1 MNLQTKRVQVLM
13 YKKNMRIYSLIFV
26 LTLFSCSAKYH
37 YQKAV
42 KKGLEVVKTSDTIR
56 IATIDSIPVIKHDTI
71 VYEHFYSSKD
81 TIIEYKN
88 VYVPQTRLETR
99 IEYKLKRDT
108 LKMIT
113 RVEVQKAKAEAKA
126 NKKPNYWWMLIFAL
140 VFGAVMFLLNK
151 LISKII

>member
-1 MNLQTKRVQVLM
+1 MQTKPVQVST
-13 YKKNMRIYSLIFV
+13 YKKNMRIYNLIFV

-37 YQKAV
+37 YNKAL
-42 KKGLEVVKTSDTIR
+42 KRGLQVTQTSDTIR

-81 TIIEYKN
+81 TIIEYKT

-108 LKMIT
+108 LRMIT
-113 RVEVQKAKAEAKA
+113 RVEVQRAKTEAKA

>member
-1 MNLQTKRVQVLM
+1 MQTKPVQVST

-37 YQKAV
+37 YNKAI

-81 TIIEYKN
+81 TIIEYKT

-108 LKMIT
+108 LRMIT
-113 RVEVQKAKAEAKA
+113 RVEVQRAKAEAKA

-140 VFGAVMFLLNK
+140 VFGAVMFVLNK

>member
-1 MNLQTKRVQVLM
+1 M
-13 YKKNMRIYSLIFV
+13 
-26 LTLFSCSAKYH
+26 FSCSAKYH
-37 YQKAV
+37 YRKAV

-108 LKMIT
+108 LRMIT
-113 RVEVQKAKAEAKA
+113 RVEVQKAKAQVKEN
-126 NKKPNYWWMLIFAL
+126 NKPKYIGMLIFAII
-140 VFGAVMFLLNK
+140 FFAVVWIVNK
-151 LISKII
+151 LFNKYL

>member
-1 MNLQTKRVQVLM
+1 
-13 YKKNMRIYSLIFV
+13 MRIYSLIFV

-37 YQKAV
+37 YNKAL
-42 KKGLEVVKTSDTIR
+42 KRGLEVVKTSDTIR
-56 IATIDSIPVIKHDTI
+56 ISTIDSIPVIKHDTI

-108 LKMIT
+108 LRMIT
-113 RVEVQKAKAEAKA
+113 RVEVQKAKTEAKTNKKTNWWGIIIFICVFGGVVYTA
-126 NKKPNYWWMLIFAL
+126 NKLF
-140 VFGAVMFLLNK
+140 NK
-151 LISKII
+151 YL

>member
-1 MNLQTKRVQVLM
+1 
-13 YKKNMRIYSLIFV
+13 MRIYSFIFV

-37 YQKAV
+37 YNKAL
-42 KKGLEVVKTSDTIR
+42 KRGLQVTQTSDTIR

-81 TIIEYKN
+81 TIIEYKT

-99 IEYKLKRDT
+99 IEYKFKRDT
-108 LKMIT
+108 LRMIT

>member
-1 MNLQTKRVQVLM
+1 MKV
-13 YKKNMRIYSLIFV
+13 IAIICV
-26 LTLFSCSAKYH
+26 LTLYSCSAKYH
-37 YQKAV
+37 YNKAL
-42 KKGLEVVKTSDTIR
+42 KKGLQVTKTSDTIR

-108 LKMIT
+108 LRMIT
-113 RVEVQKAKAEAKA
+113 RVEVQKAKAQAKE
-126 NKKPNYWWMLIFAL
+126 NKNTNWWGIIIFIC
-140 VFGAVMFLLNK
+140 VFGAIVYTVNK
-151 LISKII
+151 IVNKYL

>member
-1 MNLQTKRVQVLM
+1 
-13 YKKNMRIYSLIFV
+13 MRIYSLIFV

-37 YQKAV
+37 YNKAL
-42 KKGLEVVKTSDTIR
+42 KKGLQVTKTSDTIR
-56 IATIDSIPVIKHDTI
+56 IATIDSVPVIKHDTI

-108 LKMIT
+108 LRMIT
-113 RVEVQKAKAEAKA
+113 RVEVQKAKAEAKT
-126 NKKPNYWWMLIFAL
+126 NKKTNWWGIIIFIC
-140 VFGAVMFLLNK
+140 VFFGIVYTLNK
-151 LISKII
+151 ILSKYL

>member
-1 MNLQTKRVQVLM
+1 MKV
-13 YKKNMRIYSLIFV
+13 IYLICV

-37 YQKAV
+37 YQKAL
-42 KKGLEVVKTSDTIR
+42 KRGLEVVKTSDTIR

-108 LKMIT
+108 LRMIT
-113 RVEVQKAKAEAKA
+113 RVEVQKAKAQAKENKKTNWFGIIIFICLFIAIVYTA
-126 NKKPNYWWMLIFAL
+126 NKLF
-140 VFGAVMFLLNK
+140 NK
-151 LISKII
+151 YL

>member
-1 MNLQTKRVQVLM
+1 
-13 YKKNMRIYSLIFV
+13 MRIYSLIFV

-37 YQKAV
+37 YQKAI
-42 KKGLEVVKTSDTIR
+42 KKGLEVTKTSDTIR

-81 TIIEYKN
+81 TIIEYKT

-108 LKMIT
+108 LRMIT

-126 NKKPNYWWMLIFAL
+126 NKKPNYWWVLIFAL

>member
-1 MNLQTKRVQVLM
+1 MQTKPVQVST

-37 YQKAV
+37 YSKAL
-42 KKGLEVVKTSDTIR
+42 KLGLQVTQTSDTIR
-56 IATIDSIPVIKHDTI
+56 ISTIDSIPVIKHDTI

-81 TIIEYKN
+81 TIIEYKT
-88 VYVPQTRLETR
+88 VYVPKTRIETR

-108 LKMIT
+108 LRMIT
-113 RVEVQKAKAEAKA
+113 RVEVQRAKAEAKA
-126 NKKPNYWWMLIFAL
+126 NKKPNYWWVLIFAL

>member
-1 MNLQTKRVQVLM
+1 
-13 YKKNMRIYSLIFV
+13 MRIYSLIFV

-37 YQKAV
+37 YNKAI
-42 KKGLEVVKTSDTIR
+42 KRGLQVTQTSDTIR

-81 TIIEYKN
+81 TIIEYKT

-108 LKMIT
+108 LRMIT
-113 RVEVQKAKAEAKA
+113 RVEVQRAKAEAKA

-140 VFGAVMFLLNK
+140 VFGAVIFLLNK

>member
-1 MNLQTKRVQVLM
+1 
-13 YKKNMRIYSLIFV
+13 MRIYSLIFV

-37 YQKAV
+37 YRKAV
-42 KKGLEVVKTSDTIR
+42 KRGLEVVKTSDTIR

-113 RVEVQKAKAEAKA
+113 RVEVQKAKAQVKE
-126 NKKPNYWWMLIFAL
+126 NKKPKYFGMLIFAII
-140 VFGAVMFLLNK
+140 FFAVVWIVNK
-151 LISKII
+151 LFNKYL